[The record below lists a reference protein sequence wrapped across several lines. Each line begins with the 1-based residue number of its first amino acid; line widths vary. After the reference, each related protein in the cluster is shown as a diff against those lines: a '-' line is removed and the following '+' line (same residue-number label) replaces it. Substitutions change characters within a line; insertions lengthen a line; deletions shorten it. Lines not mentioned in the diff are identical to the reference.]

1 MCWWADPGVAMQD
14 TIQPANRADAEP
26 PFGIVA
32 FGSSAGGL
40 PALISILADLPEEW
54 PSPIVVVQHI
64 DRRHRSLL
72 ADVLGRRCR
81 LPVKD
86 AVHGERI
93 LGGTVY
99 TAPADRHL
107 LLSGNTVELTET
119 ELVHFV
125 RPSVDLLFE
134 SVAAGYRER
143 AIAVILSGS
152 GVDGAMGVRAVKRMN
167 GTVIAQD
174 RATSPFF
181 GMPGAAIETGVV
193 DFVLPLCEIAPALV
207 TLIKGDRK

>member
-1 MCWWADPGVAMQD
+1 MQD
-14 TIQPANRADAEP
+14 VIYTEPAEESLPP

-40 PALISILADLPEEW
+40 ATLIAVLSGLPGTL
-54 PSPIVVVQHI
+54 PLPIVVVQHV

-72 ADVLGRRCR
+72 AEILDRRC
-81 LPVKD
+81 LLEVKE
-86 AVHGERI
+86 AEAGECVQAGI
-93 LGGTVY
+93 VY

-107 LLSGNTVELTET
+107 LISDGGLVELTKT

-134 SVAAGYRER
+134 SVAASFKER
-143 AIAVILSGS
+143 AIAVVLSGT
-152 GVDGAMGVRAVKRMN
+152 GVDGAIGAEAVKRMN

-174 RATSPFF
+174 QETSAFF
-181 GMPGAAIETGVV
+181 GMPGAAIKTGCV
-193 DFVLPLCEIAPALV
+193 DFILPLPEIASALV
-207 TLIKGDRK
+207 TPITGERK

>member
-1 MCWWADPGVAMQD
+1 MQD
-14 TIQPANRADAEP
+14 TIQPAIPGAADL

-40 PALISILADLPEEW
+40 PALISILAELPSGL

-72 ADVLGRRCR
+72 AEVLGRRCP
-81 LPVKD
+81 LAVKD
-86 AVHGERI
+86 AEQGER
-93 LGGTVY
+93 LRSGTVY

-107 LLSGNTVELTET
+107 LLSGDVLELTET

-134 SVAAGYRER
+134 SVAASYRER
-143 AIAVILSGS
+143 AIAVILSGTGS
-152 GVDGAMGVRAVKRMN
+152 DGAMGSRAVKRMN

-174 RATSPFF
+174 RETSAFF
-181 GMPGAAIETGVV
+181 GMPGAAIETGSV
-193 DFVLPLCEIAPALV
+193 DFVLPLPEIAPAIV
-207 TLIKGDRK
+207 TLITGDRK